1 MEELAYISEERLA
14 LNTVCTYSLANTGLD
29 AEIKQELLAVL
40 NAFNHHCTEESNVL
54 ISDVLNK
61 LDENRYSLLST
72 ALTII
77 MA

>member
-1 MEELAYISEERLA
+1 MDELTYTSEERLA

-29 AEIKQELLAVL
+29 AVIKQELLAVL
-40 NAFNHHCTEESNVL
+40 NAFNHHCTEEANEL

-77 MA
+77 MN

>member
-1 MEELAYISEERLA
+1 MDELTYTSEERLA

-40 NAFNHHCTEESNVL
+40 NAFNHHCTEEVNEL

-77 MA
+77 MN

>member
-1 MEELAYISEERLA
+1 MEELVYTSEERLA

-29 AEIKQELLAVL
+29 AELKQDLLAVL
-40 NAFNHHCTEESNVL
+40 NAFNHHCTEESNEL

-77 MA
+77 MN

>member
-1 MEELAYISEERLA
+1 MDELTYTSEERLA

-40 NAFNHHCTEESNVL
+40 NAFNHHCTEEANEL

-77 MA
+77 MG

>member
-1 MEELAYISEERLA
+1 MEELAYTSEERLA
-14 LNTVCTYSLANTGLD
+14 LNTVCTYSLANTGLTP
-29 AEIKQELLAVL
+29 EIKQELLSVLYAV
-40 NAFNHHCTEESNVL
+40 NHRQAKEANEL

-77 MA
+77 MG

>member
-1 MEELAYISEERLA
+1 MDELTYTSEERLA

-40 NAFNHHCTEESNVL
+40 NAFNHHCTEEANEL

-61 LDENRYSLLST
+61 LDENRFSLLST

-77 MA
+77 MN

>member
-40 NAFNHHCTEESNVL
+40 NAFNHHCTEESNEL
-54 ISDVLNK
+54 ISAVLNK

>member
-1 MEELAYISEERLA
+1 MDELTYTSEERLA

-40 NAFNHHCTEESNVL
+40 NAFNHHCTEEANEL

-77 MA
+77 MN

>member
-1 MEELAYISEERLA
+1 MEELAYTSEERLA
-14 LNTVCTYSLANTGLD
+14 LNTVCTYSLANTGL
-29 AEIKQELLAVL
+29 APEIKQELLAVL
-40 NAFNHHCTEESNVL
+40 NAFNHHCMEKTNEL

-77 MA
+77 MG